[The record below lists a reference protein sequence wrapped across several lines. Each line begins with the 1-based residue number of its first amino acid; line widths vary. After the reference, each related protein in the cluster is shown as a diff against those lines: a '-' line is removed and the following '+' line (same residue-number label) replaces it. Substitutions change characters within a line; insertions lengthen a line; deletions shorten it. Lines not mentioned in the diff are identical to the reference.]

1 MENFSHPSPTKKCP
15 CGLELD
21 SSLNSC
27 PICHYDFGCS
37 PLGQSSIKPA
47 DTKPTN
53 NQYKWRVRTVC
64 LIQFIYIVFICSKI
78 FNFSDF
84 SFVEGMEP
92 YSYLISIPPVMFF
105 TSFYLLLP
113 YLFKSFKSLLPEF
126 ESDGLILLQ
135 AIQYLFLIASGLI
148 LLPLL
153 AGVLFSLVGELF
165 H

>member
-1 MENFSHPSPTKKCP
+1 
-15 CGLELD
+15 
-21 SSLNSC
+21 
-27 PICHYDFGCS
+27 
-37 PLGQSSIKPA
+37 
-47 DTKPTN
+47 
-53 NQYKWRVRTVC
+53 
-64 LIQFIYIVFICSKI
+64 
-78 FNFSDF
+78 
-84 SFVEGMEP
+84 MEP